1 MATDSGG
8 SARDGGRAERAKP
21 RSVLADAGLVP
32 LSPPPAS
39 PIAAA
44 AEVAAATR
52 TGGAAQRPDADAFQR
67 GADASARPQAASG
80 APQAQE
86 SASSSESDDGG
97 APAPYTPPP
106 TPTARLVFDEGTV
119 IKLSEDHRQGP
130 AALPKRDAPETA
142 PAGARPAAS
151 RHREPMPLASIP
163 AKLRPRFREIVQC
176 AHPPAPLPCFPI
188 ALTRLRNLALA
199 CRITGPA
206 PRTLT
211 AWGRP
216 DTLRKARVVLVVCTS
231 NLKVPAGGVPTR
243 WVWQR
248 SGRSCAALTRWARR
262 RPSLGL
268 TRAWTALCHS
278 SLTRARATRCDQAAW
293 CD

>member
-176 AHPPAPLPCFPI
+176 AHPPPPPLFSDRPHTI
-188 ALTRLRNLALA
+188 AQSRSGVSHHRACAAHAHGVGPPRHLAQGTCCA
-199 CRITGPA
+199 CRLHIQSESA
-206 PRTLT
+206 
-211 AWGRP
+211 
-216 DTLRKARVVLVVCTS
+216 C
-231 NLKVPAGGVPTR
+231 
-243 WVWQR
+243 
-248 SGRSCAALTRWARR
+248 RR
-262 RPSLGL
+262 RPDPLDLAEVWEELRRADKVGKAAAKSGFDPSVDCSVSLFIDP
-268 TRAWTALCHS
+268 RKS
-278 SLTRARATRCDQAAW
+278 DQV
-293 CD
+293 